1 MIIGIPKELPL
12 SEKRVAATPTSVK
25 KLISQGF
32 EVWIEKN
39 AGLSS
44 LFYDS
49 QYIDCGASIKKNST
63 EIFNSS
69 DIILSVCPPV
79 TIKNKNLK
87 KSSVIIGNFQNLMP
101 SSYLKNSTCFAL
113 EKLPRISKSQ
123 PFDILSSQ
131 NNLSGYQAV
140 IKATSLLKKSIPMMI
155 TSAGTITPV
164 KFLIIGLGVAGLQA
178 IATAKRLGAKIYAHD
193 IRSET
198 KEQAKS
204 LGAIFI
210 ENINDILNDI
220 DVIIASA
227 FYPTSKAPIL
237 ITENDIKKMTKGSVL
252 IDMAITQG
260 GNIEHSKNLKI
271 INFNDNQIYADS
283 NLANEI
289 PQTASQLYA
298 NNLSN
303 FIDYLKI
310 TPQNIPSFN
319 LNDDIIKSTLIY
331 GG

>member
-1 MIIGIPKELPL
+1 MIIGILKET
-12 SEKRVAATPTSVK
+12 SSFENRVSATPATIK
-25 KLISQGF
+25 KFTSQGF

-49 QYIDCGASIKKNST
+49 EYIASGAKIKKNATDIFCSSDILLTLNPASIKKS
-63 EIFNSS
+63 
-69 DIILSVCPPV
+69 
-79 TIKNKNLK
+79 K
-87 KSSVIIGNFQNLMP
+87 KSSVIIGDFHNSIP
-101 SSYLKNSTCFAL
+101 SSSLKNSTCFAL
-113 EKLPRISKSQ
+113 EKLPRISKAQ

-193 IRSET
+193 IRPET

-227 FYPTSKAPIL
+227 FSPTSKAPVL

-260 GNIEHSKNLKI
+260 GNIEHSQNLKI

-289 PQTASQLYA
+289 PQTASRLYA

-319 LNDDIIKSTLIY
+319 LNDDIIKSTIIY
-331 GG
+331 GA